1 MSGLL
6 LVRQRRGHHDGAPW
20 IVDGGR
26 RVRGHDHNERLAE
39 LEAGL
44 SRHPGVRT
52 VVADAEDARVER
64 VLTKLHEPGYLGRLG
79 AVEAIEPEVIAEL
92 APPGMEVDIPV
103 GTGLVAAA
111 REGVRTAIA
120 AARRVA
126 TGTPLSYALCRPP
139 GHHAGPGWL
148 AGYCYLNTAAAAV
161 QTLREAGAGPVGV
174 LDLDLHYPNGT
185 AAIVQGMPDVWLH
198 SLHAWPVTNAPGG
211 TALAHTPRERLVEF
225 RTAPREE
232 EYLAAVAA
240 SLAELARSVAV
251 LVLSLGYDTV
261 RGDPHGSWSLAPGVF
276 SRIGGLLAATGL
288 PVCVVQE
295 GGYDLGT
302 LAECGYAFAGGLLGG
317 GVAKDRASRR
327 VALDRSSSRVSADR
341 LPGLVGVESV
351 EAFAKERAA

>member
-1 MSGLL
+1 VSELL

-44 SRHPGVRT
+44 RRHPDVRT
-52 VVADAEDARVER
+52 LNADADDARVER
-64 VLTKLHEPGYLGRLG
+64 VLAELHEPGYLRTLR
-79 AVEAIEPEVIAEL
+79 AVRTTEPVLIPEL

-103 GTGLVAAA
+103 GTALVAAA
-111 REGVRTAIA
+111 REGVRTAIS
-120 AARRVA
+120 AARHVA
-126 TGTPLSYALCRPP
+126 AGARSSYALCRPP

-185 AAIVQGMPDVWLH
+185 AAIVQRMPDVWLD
-198 SLHAWPVTNAPGG
+198 SLHAWPVTNCPGQ
-211 TALAHTPRERLVEF
+211 TAQAHTPRERLVEF
-225 RTAPREE
+225 GEAPCEE
-232 EYLAAVAA
+232 QYLTAVAA
-240 SLAELARSVAV
+240 SLAALARSVAV

-261 RGDPHGSWSLAPGVF
+261 RGDPHGSWSLSPAVF
-276 SRIGGLLAATGL
+276 AQIGRLVAATGL

-302 LAECGYAFAGGLLGG
+302 LAECGHAFADGLLAG
-317 GVAKDRASRR
+317 GVAAY
-327 VALDRSSSRVSADR
+327 RS
-341 LPGLVGVESV
+341 PGRVGVDAG
-351 EAFAKERAA
+351 EAPVRELAA